1 MFPLTNNMTDMDKI
15 FNAGEKQ
22 GVEKGMK
29 KAIDL
34 YLKLSKNIT
43 DNDLREMGFDNAVD
57 DSINHNLAVLDIFEN
72 YPIKTIIAKVAI
84 WEQKHKQQENINTD
98 IEREN

>member
-1 MFPLTNNMTDMDKI
+1 MTDIDKV

-22 GVEKGMK
+22 GIEKGMK

-43 DNDLREMGFDNAVD
+43 DNDLREMGFGNAID
-57 DSINHNLAVLDIFEN
+57 DSINHNLAVLHIFEH
-72 YPIKTIIAKVAI
+72 YPIKTIMVKVAI
-84 WEQKHKQQENINTD
+84 WEQKQKNKQQENINTD